1 MGVFRKSSK
10 GGPTPNPDANMRA
23 EASFMKGL
31 TDIPGIRVGHASDY
45 DGMTG
50 CTVVLCES
58 GATGGVDIRGSA
70 SGTQEI
76 DVLNPLHV
84 TPGVHGICLAGGSAF
99 GLEAASGVRRYLAK
113 KRIGFAYSGE
123 HVPIVPSAILFD
135 LSLAKSARPNRE
147 MGETAAAAATSAP
160 VVEGNVGAGVGATI
174 GKLFGLERA
183 MKGGVGSATVELRGP
198 FEGVLV
204 SALAV
209 VNAFGDVVDP
219 LTGAVVAGARKSAT
233 SRDFAV
239 TAAAMKRGE
248 GRAEAGRNTT
258 LAVVAT
264 NAKLSKL
271 EATKL
276 AHFGQQGM
284 IRTIS
289 PVHTL
294 VDGDIVFALATG
306 EKNAPL
312 MPLCI
317 AAAEAVSEA
326 ILRAVRTAKTLGGVP
341 GLAG

>member
-1 MGVFRKSSK
+1 
-10 GGPTPNPDANMRA
+10 
-23 EASFMKGL
+23 MKGL
-31 TDIPGIRVGHASDY
+31 TDIAGIRVGHASDY

-50 CTVVLCES
+50 CTVVLCEA
-58 GATGGVDIRGSA
+58 GATGGVDIRGAA

-84 TPGVHGICLAGGSAF
+84 TPSVHGICLAGGSAF

-113 KRIGFAYSGE
+113 KRVGFAFSGE

-135 LSLAKSARPNRE
+135 LQLAKAARPTRE
-147 MGETAAAAATSAP
+147 MGETAAAAANTGA
-160 VVEGNVGAGVGATI
+160 VVEGNVGAGVGATV

-183 MKGGVGSATVELRGP
+183 MKGGVGSATVPLSGA
-198 FEGVLV
+198 FDGVLV

-219 LTGAVVAGARKSAT
+219 KTGAVIAGARRSAS
-233 SRDFAV
+233 SREFTV
-239 TAAAMKRGE
+239 TATAMLRGE
-248 GRAEAGRNTT
+248 GRTEPGRNTT

-264 NAKLSKL
+264 NAKLSKV

-276 AHFGQQGM
+276 SQFGQQGM
-284 IRTIS
+284 IRAIS

-306 EKNAPL
+306 EKTAPL
-312 MPLCI
+312 MALGV
-317 AAAEAVSEA
+317 AAAEAVAQA
-326 ILRAVRTAKTLGGVP
+326 IVRAVRAAKTLGGVP

>member
-1 MGVFRKSSK
+1 
-10 GGPTPNPDANMRA
+10 
-23 EASFMKGL
+23 MKGL
-31 TDIPGIRVGHASDY
+31 TDIAGVRVGHASDY

-50 CTVVLCES
+50 CTVVLCEA
-58 GATGGVDIRGSA
+58 GAACGVDVRGSA

-76 DVLNPLHV
+76 DVLDPLHV
-84 TPGVHGICLAGGSAF
+84 TPAVHGICLAGGSAF

-113 KRIGFAYSGE
+113 KRVGFAFGGE
-123 HVPIVPSAILFD
+123 YVPIVPSAILFD
-135 LSLAKSARPNRE
+135 LGLAKAARPTRE
-147 MGETAAAAATSAP
+147 MGETAAAAANTEA
-160 VVEGNVGAGVGATI
+160 VVEGNVGAGVGATV

-183 MKGGVGSATVELRGP
+183 MKGGVGSATVPLEGS
-198 FEGVLV
+198 FAGVLV

-219 LTGAVVAGARKSAT
+219 QTGAVVAGARHSPAT
-233 SRDFAV
+233 SDFAV

-248 GRAEAGRNTT
+248 GRAEPGRNTT

-264 NAKLSKL
+264 NARLSKI

-284 IRTIS
+284 IRAIS

-306 EKNAPL
+306 EKTAPL
-312 MPLCI
+312 MPLGI
-317 AAAEAVSEA
+317 AAAEAVSSA
-326 ILRAVRTAKTLGGVP
+326 ILRAVRAAKTLGGVP

>member
-1 MGVFRKSSK
+1 
-10 GGPTPNPDANMRA
+10 
-23 EASFMKGL
+23 MKGL
-31 TDIPGIRVGHASDY
+31 TDIAGIRVGHASDY

-50 CTVVLCES
+50 CTVVLCEA

-84 TPGVHGICLAGGSAF
+84 TLLVHGICLAGGSAF

-113 KRIGFAYSGE
+113 KRVGFAFSGE
-123 HVPIVPSAILFD
+123 HVPIVPAAILFD
-135 LSLAKSARPNRE
+135 LQLAKAARPTRE
-147 MGETAAAAATSAP
+147 MGETAAAAANTAA
-160 VVEGNVGAGVGATI
+160 VVEGNVGAGVGATV
-174 GKLFGLERA
+174 GKLFGVERA
-183 MKGGVGSATVELRGP
+183 MKGGVGSATVPLAGP
-198 FEGVLV
+198 FDGVLV

-219 LTGAVVAGARKSAT
+219 KTGAVIAGARRSAS
-233 SRDFAV
+233 SREFAV
-239 TAAAMKRGE
+239 TATAMKRGE
-248 GRAEAGRNTT
+248 GRAEPGRNTT
-258 LAVVAT
+258 LAIVAT
-264 NAKLSKL
+264 NAKLSKV

-284 IRTIS
+284 IRAIS

-306 EKNAPL
+306 EKTAPL
-312 MPLCI
+312 MALGV
-317 AAAEAVSEA
+317 AAAEAVAQA
-326 ILRAVRTAKTLGGVP
+326 IVRAVQTAKTLGGVP